1 MKRNLEKSY
10 VFFYNGPQPLTQSKM
25 HKRLLNLF
33 IVLSGILYAQD
44 PVLFQAFYWDVPAN
58 QVWWD
63 SLTAVT
69 PDLAARG
76 VDKLWLP
83 PPFKG
88 ASGGYDMGYGIADH
102 FDAGEYNQYGSV
114 PTRFGNRNQLEN
126 LINTAHGH
134 GMDVIC
140 DIVMNHTL
148 GGSLELNP
156 YVHDYVMA
164 DRYPLYPYGNYM
176 YVWNNAPAETYYF
189 KIRAGAN
196 DFAETSQD
204 DRVGYYSVR
213 PWFNHSSGQN
223 ADNQPHWYEWDIG
236 DGDSGPFDAFQI
248 DLPGRV
254 MEGNIETVGDVD
266 EYYIEHAGG
275 YMELKVWSSDL
286 GGDRDFKM
294 YEVYNSAGAN
304 VTDSMKIHTWT
315 AMSPG
320 SGRFPKSY
328 ENYHPNAVHN
338 DILPD
343 YHDPVFGQDLCF
355 WSGNTGDSLKAWG
368 RWLTQTL
375 GFDGYRFDVA
385 KGIDP
390 YFAAEWLNTSAMQ
403 NRYAV
408 AEHWSD
414 AGSIIY
420 WVNTVNN
427 NLTANKTMTGFDF
440 PLRYALQSMCDDPNY
455 DIRNL
460 HSEGLYNNGLDGPYI
475 TTFVNN
481 HDVWRPY
488 TSAHDPIINDLILAY
503 AVVMT
508 NPGTATIF
516 WPDYYGGTFY
526 NSDSSEY
533 FTMSG
538 LKTELDR
545 LMEIR
550 KAFVG
555 GPFHKLSQN
564 GNPVYKK
571 ASDRYGADYAGAET
585 RLYITQREG
594 TTGGRGG
601 SILIV
606 NTHPTDTLGAWV
618 TVQNSVGSNTLEDY
632 TGNRPGQ
639 ETVYSDNR
647 VFVHA
652 NPRSYAVW
660 APAGEDISLSV
671 ELTSFKLRLSGNQVR
686 IEWTT
691 ESETDNA
698 WFEIER
704 KKSEDFRFKRIGNR
718 IPARGDRFGASYTVW
733 DTLPHS
739 GTYYYRLIDVSRN
752 GLHTTHEPKSITVD
766 VPQTFETGQ
775 NYPNPFNPV
784 TFIPV
789 HLPENGDI
797 IINVYSVS
805 GQRVYHKK
813 YTNRTAGSLSLKFDA
828 GHLASGIYYYTITF
842 NNKSSLAKK
851 MALIR

>member
-1 MKRNLEKSY
+1 MTYRL
-10 VFFYNGPQPLTQSKM
+10 FYIW
-25 HKRLLNLF
+25 LNLLSLAVL
-33 IVLSGILYAQD
+33 IVRAQD
-44 PVLFQAFYWDVPAN
+44 PVLFQAFYWDVPGN

-63 SLTAVT
+63 SLRTVA
-69 PDLAARG
+69 PALAAKG

-88 ASGGYDMGYGIADH
+88 SGGGYDMGYGIADH
-102 FDAGEYNQYGSV
+102 FDAGEFDQYGSV
-114 PTRFGNRNQLEN
+114 STRFGSRGQLES
-126 LINTAHGH
+126 LIQTIHAS
-134 GMDVIC
+134 GMDAIC
-140 DIVMNHTL
+140 DIVMNHTM
-148 GGSLELNP
+148 GGSLEYNP

-189 KIRAGAN
+189 KIKGGAN
-196 DFAETSQD
+196 DFTETTQD
-204 DRVGYYSVR
+204 DRTGYYSIR
-213 PWFNHSSGQN
+213 PWYNHASGQN
-223 ADNQPHWYEWDIG
+223 ADGQSHWYEWDIG
-236 DGDSGPFDAFQI
+236 DGDSGPFDAFLI

-254 MEGNIETVGDVD
+254 MEGQIASVGDVD
-266 EYYIEHAGG
+266 EFYVEHTGG
-275 YMELKVWSSDL
+275 YMEMKVWSSDQ

-294 YEVYNSAGAN
+294 FEVYNSAGEN

-315 AMSPG
+315 AMTPA

-328 ENYHPNAVHN
+328 ENYHPNSVHN

-343 YHDPVFGQDLCF
+343 YHDPVFGQDFCF
-355 WSGNTGDSLKAWG
+355 WSGQTGDSLKVWG
-368 RWLTQTL
+368 TWLTQTL

-390 YFAAEWLNTSAMQ
+390 YFVAEWLNTPAMQ

-414 AGSIIY
+414 TGSITY

-427 NLTANKTMTGFDF
+427 NLTGNKTMTGFDF

-455 DIRNL
+455 DVRNL
-460 HSEGLYNNGLDGPYI
+460 HSAGLYNNGLDGPYI

-503 AVVMT
+503 AVIMT
-508 NPGTATIF
+508 HPGTATLF

-526 NSDSSEY
+526 NSDSSAS

-538 LKTELDR
+538 LQPQLDR

-555 GPFHKLSQN
+555 GLFHKLSES

-571 ASDRYGADYAGAET
+571 ASDRYGADYAGAEK

-601 SILIV
+601 SILVI

-639 ETVYSDNR
+639 ETVFSDNR

-652 NPRSYAVW
+652 NPRGYAIW

-671 ELTSFKLRLSGNQVR
+671 ELTSFRLEQQDRSIILN
-686 IEWTT
+686 WTT
-691 ESETDNA
+691 ASETDNA

-704 KKSEDFRFKRIGNR
+704 RDPGQHSFETIATRL
-718 IPARGDRFGASYTVW
+718 PARGGNAPQNYHYT
-733 DTLPHS
+733 DTLTVP
-739 GTYYYRLIDVSRN
+739 GDYAYRL
-752 GLHTTHEPKSITVD
+752 VD
-766 VPQTFETGQ
+766 VNIDGRRTVHGARSVHFTTPFPFLVGQ
-775 NYPNPFNPV
+775 NYPNPFNPQ
-784 TFIPV
+784 THIPV
-789 HLPENGDI
+789 FLSHKSDVTLTVYQTDGKKVAHISYPSQSAGRHLITFNPE
-797 IINVYSVS
+797 
-805 GQRVYHKK
+805 
-813 YTNRTAGSLSLKFDA
+813 
-828 GHLASGIYYYTITF
+828 HLASGIYFYQLQIG
-842 NNKSSLAKK
+842 KQHSIVKK
-851 MALIR
+851 MILLR